1 VFLCKVDTNN
11 IGFNYVEPKWNMLTP
26 FLNGGGEKDF
36 ASSSNLWG
44 DVPEQH
50 PDFVNTLVEE
60 IQIMKETFDIN
71 FLDISSSLN
80 KENDFGRN

>member
-1 VFLCKVDTNN
+1 
-11 IGFNYVEPKWNMLTP
+11 MLTP

-80 KENDFGRN
+80 

>member
-1 VFLCKVDTNN
+1 MFLCKVVTNN

-26 FLNGGGEKDF
+26 FLNEGGEKDF
-36 ASSSNLWG
+36 ASSSKLWG

-71 FLDISSSLN
+71 FLNISSSLN
-80 KENDFGRN
+80 